1 MSNKYSKNREFNHF
15 SKIAKEWWVPN
26 GKFKILHEITPLR
39 IKYILKMINQKKI
52 KDLEILDLGCGGG
65 LTCEPLA
72 RLKAKVTGVDFVQ
85 QNIEVAKNHAIISE
99 LKINYIHDD
108 LDSIKIKKKYDIIL
122 LLEILEHLDN
132 WRSLISKIKNILK
145 PNGLLIVS
153 SINKTSLSKI
163 FAIFLAENI
172 LKWVPKNTHDYDKF
186 ITPNE
191 LSKILYE
198 NNFIILDTTGMNF
211 NPLSRQWKLNN
222 NIYPINYF
230 FTAELN

>member
-1 MSNKYSKNREFNHF
+1 MSNKSSKNKEFNHF
-15 SKIAKEWWVPN
+15 SKIAKEWWLPN

-52 KDLEILDLGCGGG
+52 KDLKILDLGCGGG

-72 RLKAKVTGVDFVQ
+72 RLKAKVTGIDFVQ
-85 QNIEVAKNHAIISE
+85 QNIEVAKNHAIISK

-108 LDSIKIKKKYDIIL
+108 LDSLKIKKKFDIIL

-132 WRSLISKIKNILK
+132 WKSTIPKIKNILK
-145 PNGLLIVS
+145 PEGLLIIS

-172 LKWVPKNTHDYDKF
+172 LKWIPKNTHDYDKF
-186 ITPNE
+186 IAPNE
-191 LSKILYE
+191 LSEILCE
-198 NNFIILDTTGMNF
+198 NNFNVLDTTGINY
-211 NPLSRQWKLNN
+211 NPLSKQWKLNK

-230 FTAELN
+230 STAKLS

>member
-1 MSNKYSKNREFNHF
+1 MSNKSSKNREFNHF
-15 SKIAKEWWVPN
+15 SKIAKEWWLPN

-52 KDLEILDLGCGGG
+52 KDLKILDLGCGGG

-72 RLKAKVTGVDFVQ
+72 RLKAKVTGIDFVQ
-85 QNIEVAKNHAIISE
+85 QNIEVAKNHAIISK

-108 LDSIKIKKKYDIIL
+108 LDSIKIKKKFDIIL

-132 WRSLISKIKNILK
+132 WKSTIPKIKNILK
-145 PNGLLIVS
+145 PEGLLIIS
-153 SINKTSLSKI
+153 SINKTSLSKF

-191 LSKILYE
+191 LSEILCE
-198 NNFIILDTTGMNF
+198 NNFNVLDTTGINY
-211 NPLSRQWKLNN
+211 NPLSKQWKLNK

-230 FTAELN
+230 STAKLS

>member
-1 MSNKYSKNREFNHF
+1 
-15 SKIAKEWWVPN
+15 
-26 GKFKILHEITPLR
+26 
-39 IKYILKMINQKKI
+39 MIDQKKI

-108 LDSIKIKKKYDIIL
+108 IDSIKIKKKYDIIL

-132 WRSLISKIKNILK
+132 WRSLIPKIKNILK
-145 PNGLLIVS
+145 PNGLLIIS

-191 LSKILYE
+191 LSNILYE
-198 NNFIILDTTGMNF
+198 NNFNILDTTGMNF
-211 NPLSRQWKLNN
+211 NPFSRQWKLNN

-230 FTAELN
+230 CTARTS

>member
-1 MSNKYSKNREFNHF
+1 MSNKSSKSREFKHF
-15 SKIAKEWWVPN
+15 SKIAKEWWIPD

-39 IKYILKMINQKKI
+39 IKYILKMINQKQI

-72 RLKAKVTGVDFVQ
+72 RLKAKVTGVDFVK
-85 QNIEVAKNHAIISE
+85 QNIEVAKNHAKISK
-99 LKINYIHDD
+99 LQINYIHED
-108 LDSIKIKKKYDIIL
+108 LDSLKIKKKYDIVL

-132 WRSLISKIKNILK
+132 WKNIILKIKKILK
-145 PNGLLIVS
+145 PNGLLVIS

-163 FAIFLAENI
+163 FAIFVAENI

-186 ITPNE
+186 VTPNE
-191 LSKILYE
+191 LSNILSK
-198 NNFIILDTTGMNF
+198 NNFNILDTTGMNF
-211 NPLSRQWKLNN
+211 NPFSRQWKLNK

-230 FTAELN
+230 CAAKLS

>member
-1 MSNKYSKNREFNHF
+1 MSNKSSKNREFNHF
-15 SKIAKEWWVPN
+15 SKIAKEWWLPD

-52 KDLEILDLGCGGG
+52 KNLEILDLGCGGG

-72 RLKAKVTGVDFVQ
+72 RLQAKVTGIDFVK
-85 QNIEVAKNHAIISE
+85 QNIEVAKKHAMISK

-108 LDSIKIKKKYDIIL
+108 IDSLKIKKKYDIIL
-122 LLEILEHLDN
+122 LLEILEHLEN
-132 WRSLISKIKNILK
+132 WKSLIPIIKDILK
-145 PNGLLIVS
+145 PNGLLVIS

-163 FAIFLAENI
+163 FAIFLAEKI

-191 LSKILYE
+191 LSNILSE
-198 NNFIILDTTGMNF
+198 NYFNILDTTGMNF
-211 NPLSRQWKLNN
+211 NPLSKQWKLNK

-230 FTAELN
+230 CTAKLS

>member
-1 MSNKYSKNREFNHF
+1 MSNKSSKKREFNHF
-15 SKIAKEWWVPN
+15 SKIAKEWWLPN
-26 GKFKILHEITPLR
+26 GKFKVLHRITPLR
-39 IKYILKMINQKKI
+39 IKYILKMINQKNI
-52 KDLEILDLGCGGG
+52 KGFEILDLGCGGG

-72 RLKAKVTGVDFVQ
+72 RLKAKVTGIDFVK
-85 QNIEVAKNHAIISE
+85 QNIEVARNHAVESK

-108 LDSIKIKKKYDIIL
+108 LDSLKIKKKYDMIL

-132 WRSLISKIKNILK
+132 WKSLIPKIKNILK
-145 PNGLLIVS
+145 PNGFLVIS

-191 LSKILYE
+191 LSKILRK
-198 NNFIILDTTGMNF
+198 NNFNVLDKTGMNF
-211 NPLSRQWKLNN
+211 NPLSRKWKLNKD
-222 NIYPINYF
+222 IYPINYF
-230 FTAELN
+230 CTSKLN